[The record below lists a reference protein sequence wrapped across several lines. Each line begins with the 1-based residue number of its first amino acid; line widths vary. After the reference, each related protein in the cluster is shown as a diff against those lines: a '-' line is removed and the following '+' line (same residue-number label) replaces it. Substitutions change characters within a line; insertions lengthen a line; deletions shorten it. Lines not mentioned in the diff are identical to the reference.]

1 MIDLVA
7 YGKTAATLLALYAV
21 HLFLGWLTDRE
32 VTLVMFATTVA
43 VCALLNTYRDER
55 K

>member
-1 MIDLVA
+1 MTELVA
-7 YGKTAATLLALYAV
+7 YGETAATLLALYAV
-21 HLFLGWLTDRE
+21 HLFLGWLTDSE

-43 VCALLNTYRDER
+43 VCALLNTHRDER